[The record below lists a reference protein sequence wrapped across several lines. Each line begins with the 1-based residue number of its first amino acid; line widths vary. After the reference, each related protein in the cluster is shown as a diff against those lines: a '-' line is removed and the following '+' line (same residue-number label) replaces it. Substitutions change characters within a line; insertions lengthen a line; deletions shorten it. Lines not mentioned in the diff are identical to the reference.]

1 MHAPNIIKSN
11 PYSLDH
17 AKSKIDK
24 ERQLILRLFIMYLY
38 IVKHNN
44 GLSLYFDLYNTL
56 DIKQCTCLFVL

>member
-24 ERQLILRLFIMYLY
+24 ERQLILQLFIMYLY
-38 IVKHNN
+38 IVKHNY
-44 GLSLYFDLYNTL
+44 GLSLYFDL
-56 DIKQCTCLFVL
+56 